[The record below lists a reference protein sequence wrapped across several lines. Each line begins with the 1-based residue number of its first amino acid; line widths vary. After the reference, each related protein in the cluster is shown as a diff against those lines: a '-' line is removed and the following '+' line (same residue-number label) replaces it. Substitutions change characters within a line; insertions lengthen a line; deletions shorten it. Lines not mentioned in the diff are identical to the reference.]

1 LSGLEPTFPREGHL
15 IPPVTIDHVLADS
28 RLGIVDYGVEDL
40 PGSDHRSIH
49 AELALP
55 R

>member
-1 LSGLEPTFPREGHL
+1 M
-15 IPPVTIDHVLADS
+15 ITIDHILADE

-55 R
+55 EASG